1 MTFYP
6 LLSEAHLKPFRLAL
20 VSLLTMAVSAEAQ
33 RPARPSRP
41 AQDIDPWRVE
51 TSRSE
56 MTDQVTVILTLNA
69 ANTVPG
75 AIFDFRPQLY
85 VRCHEE
91 KLDVFITTGAVL
103 DQDDAAAR
111 AGFENAPDITPVRVR
126 WGNDAPIEERWL
138 RSTDYTAAFAPDP
151 SLFLYKLVVVPSLR
165 LEYHPFDAAPRVA
178 VFNARGLDRHMAAL
192 EAACAKLG
200 TSSVTD
206 TDTDT
211 ADSSPPQQNQVLSI
225 DVVQEKPEPLSHPA
239 VVYPPL
245 LQQAGIEGR
254 VVVQAIIDTTGRV
267 EPNSVRIIESSNP
280 GFDQPAKNV
289 VLKSLYR
296 PGRVYGRAVRVLVR
310 IPIDFKIQRNR

>member
-1 MTFYP
+1 
-6 LLSEAHLKPFRLAL
+6 
-20 VSLLTMAVSAEAQ
+20 
-33 RPARPSRP
+33 
-41 AQDIDPWRVE
+41 
-51 TSRSE
+51 
-56 MTDQVTVILTLNA
+56 MTDQVAVILTLNA

-103 DQDDAAAR
+103 DQDDAAER

-165 LEYHPFDAAPRVA
+165 FEYHPFDAVARVA

-192 EAACAKLG
+192 EAACPKLG
-200 TSSVTD
+200 TSSAP
-206 TDTDT
+206 DTDT

-245 LQQAGIEGR
+245 LQHAGIEGR

-267 EPNSVRIIESSNP
+267 EPNSVRVAESTNP
-280 GFDQPAKNV
+280 GFDQPAKVV

-296 PGRVYGRAVRVLVR
+296 PGRVYGRAVRVLVA